1 MDDVVSLRQ
10 QAQEQVRAIGLLPAV
25 CTIARTGTRHVPNEW
40 LRDWN
45 GLRFVWG
52 SRGGDPDRQY
62 AEVRKLDYTSR
73 HQPGSNPNPT
83 GTVTGTELIFAQE
96 DDGTVSCFR
105 AGGWTGVVVAEAERI
120 KQLPKPDAAAV
131 SERSAAEK
139 FAPFNG

>member
-1 MDDVVSLRQ
+1 MEDVLSLRQ
-10 QAQEQVRAIGLLPAV
+10 QAREQVQAIGLLRAV
-25 CTIARTGTRHVPNEW
+25 YFIAKTGTRHVPNEW

-52 SRGGDPDRQY
+52 SRGGDPDRPY

-83 GTVTGTELIFAQE
+83 GTVTGTELIYAHE

-105 AGGWTGVVVAEAERI
+105 PGGWTGVVVAEAERI
-120 KQLPKPDAAAV
+120 KQLPRPDAGAIAGR
-131 SERSAAEK
+131 SEAER